1 VVTTRFEGR
10 FEENP
15 ERLPF
20 AQHRN
25 SPPPMNE
32 TASSILTIDLGAI
45 AANYRLLAERARPAV
60 TATAIKANA
69 YGLGV
74 APVSRIL
81 WAEGCRDF
89 FVATLDEGIELR
101 GLLPGSR
108 ITVLNG
114 LMARESAL
122 FREHTLMPA
131 LNDLGQVDEWRADCR
146 IKGPAPAVLHLDTGM
161 SRLGLPPSEL
171 DILAQDRSRLEGFEL
186 TLIMSHLACADEP
199 DLTMSRRQRDDF
211 ASALNRL
218 PRAPASLSASSGI
231 FLGPDY
237 LFDMVRTGVCLH
249 GVNPRPG
256 QPNPL
261 RPVVRLQ
268 AKILQIRDVD
278 TPQTVGYGAT
288 HRFAGPARLATLAA
302 GYADGYPRSLSDR
315 GTAHIGATAIP
326 VIGRVSMDLITV
338 DVTRVPEARPG
349 DMVDLIGPY
358 HDVDALAEE
367 AGTIGYEI
375 LTSLGR
381 RYRRHY
387 LGGGDGEII

>member
-1 VVTTRFEGR
+1 
-10 FEENP
+10 
-15 ERLPF
+15 
-20 AQHRN
+20 
-25 SPPPMNE
+25 MNE
-32 TASSILTIDLGAI
+32 TASSVLTIDLGAI

-60 TATAIKANA
+60 AAAAIKADA

-74 APVSRIL
+74 APVSRTL
-81 WAEGCRDF
+81 WTEGCRDF

-101 GLLPGSR
+101 GLLPESR

-114 LMARESAL
+114 LIAGEPAL
-122 FREHTLMPA
+122 FREYALMPA
-131 LNDLGQVDEWRADCR
+131 LNDLGQVDEWRTDCR
-146 IKGPAPAVLHLDTGM
+146 ENGPAPAVLHLDSGM
-161 SRLGLPPSEL
+161 ARLGLPPVEL
-171 DILAQDRSRLEGFEL
+171 DKLAQDHSRLEGFEL
-186 TLIMSHLACADEP
+186 ALIMSHLACADDP
-199 DLTMSRRQRDDF
+199 DETMSRRQRENF
-211 ASALNRL
+211 AAALTRL
-218 PRAPASLSASSGI
+218 PPAPASLAASSGI
-231 FLGPDY
+231 FLGSDY
-237 LFDMVRTGVCLH
+237 LFDMVRPGVSLH

-261 RPVVRLQ
+261 RPVVGLQ

-302 GYADGYPRSLSDR
+302 GYADGYLRSLSGR
-315 GTAHIGATAIP
+315 GTAHIGETAVP
-326 VIGRVSMDLITV
+326 VLGRVSMDLMTV

-349 DMVDLIGPY
+349 DMVDLIGPC

-387 LGGGDGEII
+387 LGGGDGEIV

>member
-1 VVTTRFEGR
+1 
-10 FEENP
+10 
-15 ERLPF
+15 
-20 AQHRN
+20 
-25 SPPPMNE
+25 MNE
-32 TASSILTIDLGAI
+32 YASSILTIDLDAI
-45 AANYRLLAERARPAV
+45 AANYRLLAERARP
-60 TATAIKANA
+60 
-69 YGLGV
+69 
-74 APVSRIL
+74 
-81 WAEGCRDF
+81 AEGCRDF

-114 LMARESAL
+114 LIVGEPTL
-122 FREHTLMPA
+122 FREYALMPA
-131 LNDLGQVDEWRADCR
+131 LNDRGQVDQWRADCQTN
-146 IKGPAPAVLHLDTGM
+146 GPVPAVLHLDSGM
-161 SRLGLPPSEL
+161 ARLGLPPAEL
-171 DILAQDRSRLEGFEL
+171 DKLAQDPSRLEGFEL
-186 TLIMSHLACADEP
+186 ALIMSHLACADEP
-199 DLTMSRRQRDDF
+199 DESMNRRQRDVF
-211 ASALNRL
+211 AAALTRL

-237 LFDMVRTGVCLH
+237 LFDMVRPGVSLH
-249 GVNPRPG
+249 GVNPRPE

-261 RPVVRLQ
+261 RPVVGLQ

-278 TPQTVGYGAT
+278 TPQSVGYGAT

-302 GYADGYPRSLSDR
+302 GYADGYLRSLSGR
-315 GTAHIGATAIP
+315 GTAHIGETAVP
-326 VIGRVSMDLITV
+326 VLGRVSMDLITV

-387 LGGGDGEII
+387 LGGGDGEVI

>member
-1 VVTTRFEGR
+1 
-10 FEENP
+10 
-15 ERLPF
+15 
-20 AQHRN
+20 
-25 SPPPMNE
+25 MNE
-32 TASSILTIDLGAI
+32 HASSILTIDLDAI

-60 TATAIKANA
+60 AAAAIKADA

-74 APVSRIL
+74 MPVSRTL

-101 GLLPGSR
+101 GLLGQAR
-108 ITVLNG
+108 IAVLNG
-114 LMARESAL
+114 LIAGEPAL
-122 FREHTLMPA
+122 FREHGLMPV

-146 IKGPAPAVLHLDTGM
+146 DNGPAPAVLHLDTGM
-161 SRLGLPPSEL
+161 ARLGLPPAEL
-171 DILAQDRSRLEGFEL
+171 DKLARDHSRLDGIEL
-186 TLIMSHLACADEP
+186 ALIMSHLACADEH
-199 DLTMSRRQRDDF
+199 DETVSQRQRNDF
-211 ASALNRL
+211 AAALARL

-237 LFDMVRTGVCLH
+237 LFDMVRPGVSLH
-249 GVNPRPG
+249 GINPRPG
-256 QPNPL
+256 RPNPL

-278 TPQTVGYGAT
+278 TPQTVGYGAS

-302 GYADGYPRSLSDR
+302 GYADGYPRSLSGR
-315 GTAHIGATAIP
+315 GTAHIGAAA
-326 VIGRVSMDLITV
+326 VSVLGRVSMDLITV

-349 DMVDLIGPY
+349 DMVDLIGPH
-358 HDVDALAEE
+358 HDVDALADE

-387 LGGGDGEII
+387 LGGGVGEVA

>member
-1 VVTTRFEGR
+1 LTGGIHEARADYG
-10 FEENP
+10 
-15 ERLPF
+15 
-20 AQHRN
+20 
-25 SPPPMNE
+25 
-32 TASSILTIDLGAI
+32 SSLLTIDLDAI
-45 AANYRLLAERARPAV
+45 AANYRLLAGRARPAV
-60 TATAIKANA
+60 AAAAIKADA

-74 APVSRIL
+74 TQVSRIL
-81 WAEGCRDF
+81 WAAGCRDF

-101 GLLPGSR
+101 GLLGEAR

-114 LMARESAL
+114 LIAGEPAL
-122 FREHTLMPA
+122 FREHALMPA
-131 LNDLGQVDEWRADCR
+131 LNDLGQVDAWRTYCAET
-146 IKGPAPAVLHLDTGM
+146 GAASAVLHLDTGM
-161 SRLGLPPSEL
+161 ARLGLPPAEL
-171 DILAQDRSRLEGFEL
+171 DMLAGDPSRLAGIEFA
-186 TLIMSHLACADEP
+186 LIMTHLACADEP
-199 DLTMSRRQRDDF
+199 DQTMSRRQRDDF
-211 ASALNRL
+211 AAALARL

-237 LFDMVRTGVCLH
+237 LFDMVRPGVCLY

-302 GYADGYPRSLSDR
+302 GYADGYLRSLSGR
-315 GTAHIGATAIP
+315 GTAHIGEVAVP
-326 VIGRVSMDLITV
+326 VVGRVSMDLITV

-349 DMVDLIGPY
+349 DMVDLIGPH
-358 HDVDALAEE
+358 HDIDALAEE

-387 LGGGDGEII
+387 SGGDGEVA

>member
-1 VVTTRFEGR
+1 MTGGICEAG
-10 FEENP
+10 
-15 ERLPF
+15 
-20 AQHRN
+20 ADYG
-25 SPPPMNE
+25 
-32 TASSILTIDLGAI
+32 SSLLTIDLDAI
-45 AANYRLLAERARPAV
+45 ASNYRFLAERARPAV
-60 TATAIKANA
+60 AAAAIKADA
-69 YGLGV
+69 YGLGMG
-74 APVSRIL
+74 PVSQTL

-101 GLLPGSR
+101 GLLPESR
-108 ITVLNG
+108 IAVLNG
-114 LMARESAL
+114 LIAGEPAL
-122 FREHTLMPA
+122 FREHGLMPA

-146 IKGPAPAVLHLDTGM
+146 GNGPAPAVLHLDTGM
-161 SRLGLPPSEL
+161 SRLGLPPAEL
-171 DILAQDRSRLEGFEL
+171 DALAQDPSRLDGIDVV
-186 TLIMSHLACADEP
+186 LIMSHLACADEL
-199 DLTMSRRQRDDF
+199 DETMSRRQRDDF
-211 ASALNRL
+211 AAALARL
-218 PRAPASLSASSGI
+218 PAAPASLAASSGI

-237 LFDMVRTGVCLH
+237 LFDMVRPGVCLH

-302 GYADGYPRSLSDR
+302 GYADGYLRSLSGR
-315 GTAHIGATAIP
+315 GTAHIGETAVP
-326 VIGRVSMDLITV
+326 VVGRVSMDLITV
-338 DVTRVPEARPG
+338 DITRVPEARPG
-349 DMVDLIGPY
+349 DMVDLIGPH

-367 AGTIGYEI
+367 AGTVGYEI

-387 LGGGDGEII
+387 LGDGGGEVA